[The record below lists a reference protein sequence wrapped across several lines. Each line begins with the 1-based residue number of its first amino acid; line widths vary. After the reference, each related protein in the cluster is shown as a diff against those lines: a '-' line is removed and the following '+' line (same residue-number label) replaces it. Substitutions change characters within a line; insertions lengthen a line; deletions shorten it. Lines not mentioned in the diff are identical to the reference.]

1 MDLIL
6 ANADGQQVKVIR
18 YPVFDCD
25 CNGNNKD
32 FSLSI
37 PVSEWD
43 GSIAHGMRLFVPGEE
58 YGGVIGQISTDTS
71 IDTITVSGHTWRG
84 MLADKIISPPD
95 GTDYLTVSGD
105 MQDIVRQLI
114 GDRFSRMIVA
124 ETGASGIMVPSYQF
138 KRYCTMLEGLNDLT
152 KEYGARLDLRY
163 DEMTDRMIIKAVQAH
178 DYSHEIELSQ
188 DYDMQ
193 FTYDDVR
200 NQPNHMIAGG
210 KGELHERQILHLY
223 ADEDGTI
230 STTQTF
236 FGADEIE
243 YFYDNTSSEEPEK
256 DARKKFEELLKKS
269 ELQMS
274 IDRIPDDARIG
285 DVVGGRDYITGLSMK
300 APIGNIVLKIN
311 GDMITKDYK
320 LEAEK

>member
-6 ANADGQQVKVIR
+6 ADAGGRQVKVIR

-37 PVSEWD
+37 PVLRWD
-43 GSIAHGMRLFVPGEE
+43 GSIRHGMRLFVPDEE

-71 IDTITVSGHTWRG
+71 LGMVTVSGHTWRG
-84 MLADKIISPPD
+84 MLADKVICPPD
-95 GTDYLTVSGD
+95 GEDYLTVSGD
-105 MQDIVRQLI
+105 LQTILRQLI
-114 GDRFSRMIVA
+114 GGRFSRAIAAA
-124 ETGASGIMVPSYQF
+124 EGLSGITVSSFQF
-138 KRYCTMLEGLNDLT
+138 KRYCTLLDGLTDLT
-152 KEYGARLDLRY
+152 GQYGARLDLRY
-163 DEMTDRMIIKAVQAH
+163 DEMSDRMVVRAVAVR
-178 DYSHEIELSQ
+178 DYSYEIELSQ
-188 DYDMQ
+188 DYELQ
-193 FTYDDVR
+193 FTFDDVR

-223 ADEDGTI
+223 ADADGKI

-243 YFYDNTSSEEPEK
+243 YFYDNTSSESLEK

-269 ELQMS
+269 ELKMTIES
-274 IDRIPDDARIG
+274 IPDDTRIG
-285 DVVGGRDYITGLSMK
+285 DIVGGRDYITGLSMK
-300 APIGNIVLKIN
+300 APISNIVLKIS
-311 GDMITKDYK
+311 GDTITKDYT
-320 LEAEK
+320 LEASK